1 MLIDAIDIAI
11 LARLQKDAR
20 ISFAELGRSIHLSTP
35 ATIDRVHRLENASII
50 TGYHAQ
56 VTPSAVG
63 LPLAAIIRVTIEG
76 GRLIRFA
83 KQVSTIPEV
92 LECHRITGAESYIL
106 RVAVRDTAHLE
117 QVVDSL
123 MPYVSTNTSLVLA
136 SPVLWREITPHQ
148 S

>member
-1 MLIDAIDIAI
+1 MQLDAIDVAI
-11 LARLQKDAR
+11 LATLQKNAR
-20 ISFAELGRSIHLSTP
+20 ISFAELGRSIRLSTP
-35 ATIDRVHRLENASII
+35 ATIDRVHRLEDAAII

-76 GRLIRFA
+76 DRLARFA
-83 KQVSTIPEV
+83 KQVSTIAEV

-106 RVAVRDTAHLE
+106 RVAVRDTEHLE

-136 SPVLWREITPHQ
+136 SPVPWREVTPRQ
-148 S
+148 R